1 MAKKIWVVLQ
11 QREGR
16 LHRMSREAIAAGQKL
31 AGEIGGEASAILLG
45 EGIGALATELSSL
58 ALAAIYAAD
67 DARLGAYTP
76 GAYVGALAPAIS
88 AGAPDYVIFPHTYQS
103 VDFVARLA
111 QQLDAAYV
119 PEVIGFDASGGEVVF
134 KRPILT
140 GKLHAKVKVKG
151 GGPVL
156 LSVQSGAFPAD
167 SVQTGSGPGVAAFA
181 GGEPVADRELLGVEQ
196 VGGDQI
202 DLSKADVV
210 VAVGRGIGKQEH
222 MAIIEALAKTLGA
235 DIGAS
240 RPVIDNGW
248 LERDRQIGSSGQT
261 VAPKLYFAIGISGAI
276 QHLVGMKGAGC
287 VVAINKDASAPIF
300 SVANYGMVGDLFEI
314 VPAVTSAIAAA
325 KG

>member
-11 QREGR
+11 QREGK

-31 AGEIGGEASAILLG
+31 AAAIGGETSAILLG
-45 EGIGALATELSSL
+45 HN
-58 ALAAIYAAD
+58 LAAMAGDLAEVALEALYLAD
-67 DARLGAYTP
+67 DTRLANYTP
-76 GAYVGALAPAIS
+76 GAYTSTLAPAIR
-88 AGAPDYVIFPHTYQS
+88 AGAPDYVVFPHTYQS

-111 QQLDAAYV
+111 QELDAAYV
-119 PEVIGFDASGGEVVF
+119 PEVIGFDAGESVVF

-140 GKLHAKVKVKG
+140 GKLHAKVRVKG

-156 LSVQSGAFPAD
+156 FSVQSGAFPAD
-167 SVQTGSGPGVAAFA
+167 SVVTGNAAA
-181 GGEPVADRELLGVEQ
+181 QPLVGGGDAVADRELLGVES

-210 VAVGRGIGKQEH
+210 VAVGRGIGKQEN
-222 MAIIEALAKTLGA
+222 MAIIEALAKALGG

-248 LERDRQIGSSGQT
+248 LERERQIGSSGQT

-300 SVANYGMVGDLFEI
+300 GVASYGIVGDLFEI
-314 VPAVTSAIAAA
+314 VPAITAAVTAA
-325 KG
+325 KA

>member
-11 QREGR
+11 QREGK

-31 AGEIGGEASAILLG
+31 AAAIGGETSAILLG
-45 EGIGALATELSSL
+45 HN
-58 ALAAIYAAD
+58 LAAMAGELADVALEALYLAD
-67 DARLGAYTP
+67 DARLASYTP
-76 GAYVGALAPAIS
+76 GAYTSTLAPAIR
-88 AGAPDYVIFPHTYQS
+88 AGAPDYVVFPHTYQS

-111 QQLDAAYV
+111 QELDAAYV
-119 PEVIGFDASGGEVVF
+119 PEVIGFEAGEGLVF

-140 GKLHAKVKVKG
+140 GKLHAKVRVKG

-156 LSVQSGAFPAD
+156 FSVQSGAFPAD
-167 SVQTGSGPGVAAFA
+167 SVVAGNAASQPLA
-181 GGEPVADRELLGVEQ
+181 GGEAVADRELLGVES

-210 VAVGRGIGKQEH
+210 VAVGRGIGKQEN
-222 MAIIEALAKTLGA
+222 MAIIEALAKALGG

-248 LERDRQIGSSGQT
+248 LERERQIGSSGQT

-300 SVANYGMVGDLFEI
+300 GVASYGIVGDLFEI
-314 VPAVTSAIAAA
+314 VPAITAAVTAA
-325 KG
+325 KA